1 MKNISLSL
9 SMIALCF
16 LTACGGSSKKK
27 NKVGEPLSDKSSQ
40 LAKEVANSRWCSQH
54 RITPEGSN
62 ALLMEVFEF
71 KLNGR
76 FSIKL
81 INESTEEVVEKYSGK
96 WGATE
101 DKLTASVKGEKESF
115 PAKIGEDDGALYLQD
130 DEDDPDFWSKYKFCG
145 KIEEE
150 L

>member
-40 LAKEVANSRWCSQH
+40 LAKEIANAKWCSEH
-54 RITPEGSN
+54 RIIPEGSN
-62 ALLMEVFEF
+62 ARLMEILEF
-71 KLNGR
+71 KLNGK
-76 FSIKL
+76 FSVKYV
-81 INESTEEVVEKYSGK
+81 NENTKEVVEELNGK

-101 DKLTASVKGEKESF
+101 DKLSGSINGEKESV
-115 PAKIGEDDGALYLQD
+115 PAKIGKDDGALYLQD
-130 DEDDPDFWSKYKFCG
+130 DEDDPDFWSKYNFCG
-145 KIEEE
+145 KIEDI
-150 L
+150 